1 MKNRLIIAAGCCIAL
16 AALAGPIKT
25 WQAGEVITANDIN
38 ANFQHIHN
46 LMVGGHGA
54 RLVNADV
61 NANAGIAHSKLAT
74 PVLLPKA
81 AALLSS
87 NCNVVGACA
96 TDYNQGFSSIQALT
110 TTGSYRFTFSATR
123 PNFGYGIIVQPHIPA
138 TANIPL
144 CYVTAVLGGS
154 FDVQCLASSSLTSMS
169 TMANTAQRIS
179 VVVIDND
186 A

>member
-74 PVLLPKA
+74 PALLPRIA
-81 AALLSS
+81 AIGGTPSA
-87 NCNVVGACA
+87 AC
-96 TDYNQGFSSIQALT
+96 TSGTCALT
-110 TTGSYRFTFSATR
+110 NLNGIASIVHTGTTGTYTVTFSAARANATYAVSVTPQTNLVAYCR
-123 PNFGYGIIVQPHIPA
+123 PLGSGYTTSTFTVE
-138 TANIPL
+138 
-144 CYVTAVLGGS
+144 CYNTSGVLTN
-154 FDVQCLASSSLTSMS
+154 SSLFV
-169 TMANTAQRIS
+169 A
-179 VVVIDND
+179 VYDDNP
-186 A
+186 

>member
-1 MKNRLIIAAGCCIAL
+1 VKNRLIIAAGCCIAL

-74 PVLLPKA
+74 PVLLPKM
-81 AALLSS
+81 AALMA
-87 NCNVVGACA
+87 NTCNTVGACSM
-96 TDYNQGFSSIQALT
+96 TFSQGFSNVEALS
-110 TTGSYRFTFSATR
+110 TTGLYRFTFSVTR
-123 PNFGYGIIVQPHIPA
+123 PNNSYSVFVQPGIAVGAIPVCRLTDA
-138 TANIPL
+138 QTAFFEI
-144 CYVTAVLGGS
+144 
-154 FDVQCLASSSLTSMS
+154 QCKVSSSATSMS
-169 TMANTAQRIS
+169 TMTNTAVRTS
-179 VVVIDND
+179 VAVLDDNP
-186 A
+186 